1 MCDSRKPLNGADSG
15 DEEVLMHW
23 PPVNPDTYVDD
34 SDYLKDPTPMGIST
48 PVWPTRA
55 MLEGWDSYPI
65 PPSARALV
73 VANLLLWS
81 VVFGLLLPQVGARP

>member
-23 PPVNPDTYVDD
+23 PPVDPDTYVDE
-34 SDYLKDPTPMGIST
+34 SDYLKDPTYMGDSQPQF

-55 MLEGWDSYPI
+55 VNEGWDQPSV
-65 PPSARALV
+65 PPSARALIG
-73 VANLLLWS
+73 A
-81 VVFGLLLPQVGARP
+81 GARGGE